1 MADQNQEEKN
11 ALIRKYES
19 LNKLIQDLVQVQ
31 EVIQLEINKENN
43 NQVKNEMITL
53 LENLR
58 QTRLNI
64 FSQLSS
70 ALANQNQ
77 INSQTSESNQA
88 VSLSNNMLKTAIE
101 NAMGKINEIRKNKD
115 THLRLLQIS
124 NYEKE
129 RYASHKNI
137 MKIITYTLA
146 IILLFVFLMKS
157 YLPYTDYIGTVGII
171 VTISIMLV
179 LIFPRLRDNMNRSN
193 VDWQKFSTNVDPYL
207 KDDGTRTDDDGG
219 GLNFKICPGGFIGS

>member
-1 MADQNQEEKN
+1 
-11 ALIRKYES
+11 
-19 LNKLIQDLVQVQ
+19 
-31 EVIQLEINKENN
+31 
-43 NQVKNEMITL
+43 
-53 LENLR
+53 
-58 QTRLNI
+58 
-64 FSQLSS
+64 
-70 ALANQNQ
+70 
-77 INSQTSESNQA
+77 
-88 VSLSNNMLKTAIE
+88 MLKTAIE

-157 YLPYTDYIGTVGII
+157 YLPYT
-171 VTISIMLV
+171 LV
-179 LIFPRLRDNMNRSN
+179 ENFCQSTLLRFIFPRLRDNMNRSN